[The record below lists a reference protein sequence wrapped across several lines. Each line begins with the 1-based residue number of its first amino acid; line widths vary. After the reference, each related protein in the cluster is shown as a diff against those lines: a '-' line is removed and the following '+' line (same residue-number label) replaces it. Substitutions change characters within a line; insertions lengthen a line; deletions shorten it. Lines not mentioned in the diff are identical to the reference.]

1 VRVLAFV
8 EAARLAF
15 DAFCLAMVQTP
26 ATLVLAGN
34 SAADDPEGPA
44 MYESICARSGERI
57 IVTLP
62 MIHCSSTPFTRAALV
77 LQKSLREGF
86 GLTVSEAMWKGRA
99 VIRGDVGGIRHQ
111 IEHGRSGFLVADV
124 EEAAR
129 YIGLLLSDVTLRR
142 RLGRRARE
150 RAQAF
155 PDDAAARGLAR
166 LDHLAC
172 AAKVRTNFHTGTGGR
187 RVAFGRQGKISVR
200 LFSCASLKSRRS
212 PKACLP
218 SSMVAPSALSP
229 G

>member
-1 VRVLAFV
+1 MCGSFHLAKRP
-8 EAARLAF
+8 AWRSTLSAWPRL
-15 DAFCLAMVQTP
+15 QTP

-62 MIHCSSTPFTRAALV
+62 MIHCSRPSRVPPWSCRSRCG
-77 LQKSLREGF
+77 K
-86 GLTVSEAMWKGRA
+86 VSGSRSRRRCGR
-99 VIRGDVGGIRHQ
+99 G
-111 IEHGRSGFLVADV
+111 GRSSVATSKASATRPSTD
-124 EEAAR
+124 AQA
-129 YIGLLLSDVTLRR
+129 SWSP
-142 RLGRRARE
+142 A

-187 RVAFGRQGKISVR
+187 RLAFGRQGKMSVR
-200 LFSCASLKSRRS
+200 LFSGASLKSHRS

-218 SSMVAPSALSP
+218 SSKVAPSALSP